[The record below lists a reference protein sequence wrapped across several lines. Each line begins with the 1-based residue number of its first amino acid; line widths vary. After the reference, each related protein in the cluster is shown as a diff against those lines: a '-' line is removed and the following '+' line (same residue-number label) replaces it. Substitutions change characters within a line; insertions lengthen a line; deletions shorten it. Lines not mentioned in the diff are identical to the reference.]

1 MQKDDDDDQREGGE
15 VDPAVEASTEELVP
29 TESPFARKK
38 RFELHIREMD
48 IDDMPQVFH
57 MGETIFTAE
66 RVPSLYRTWDE
77 YEVASLFL
85 SDPEYC
91 MVAEVEDRIVGFVLG
106 TTVTKARSPWKYG
119 YMVWLGV
126 LPEWQRDGIGGRL
139 FDKIAELMIE
149 DGVRIFLVDTQAD
162 NTPAL
167 QFFKKRGF
175 GNPEEHIYLTLN
187 LKTYRQMKKR
197 HRNAGHRQHNG
208 NHG

>member
-1 MQKDDDDDQREGGE
+1 MSEEDDDQRE
-15 VDPAVEASTEELVP
+15 PSEAEATTKGSTEELAPV
-29 TESPFARKK
+29 ESAFARRK
-38 RFELHIREMD
+38 RFELHIREME
-48 IDDMPQVFH
+48 IDDIPVIFH
-57 MGETIFTAE
+57 MGERIFTAE

-77 YEVASLFL
+77 YEVASLFI

-91 MVAEVEDRIVGFVLG
+91 LVAEIDDRIVGFVLG

-119 YMVWLGV
+119 YLVWLGV
-126 LPEWQRDGIGGRL
+126 LPGWQRDGIGGRL

-149 DGVRIFLVDTQAD
+149 SGVRIFLADTQAD
-162 NTPAL
+162 NTPAI

-197 HRNAGHRQHNG
+197 TRNSGHRHHNG

>member
-1 MQKDDDDDQREGGE
+1 MQKDDDDDQREAAE
-15 VDPAVEASTEELVP
+15 ADPAIQASTEELAP
-29 TESPFARKK
+29 AEGAFLRKK
-38 RFELHIREMD
+38 RFELHIREME
-48 IDDMPQVFH
+48 IDDLPLVFH

-91 MVAEVEDRIVGFVLG
+91 MVAEVDDRIVGFVLG

-119 YMVWLGV
+119 YLVWLGV
-126 LPEWQRDGIGGRL
+126 LPEWQRDGIGSRL
-139 FDKIAELMIE
+139 FDKVAEPMIE

-162 NTPAL
+162 NEPAL
-167 QFFKKRGF
+167 KFFKKRGF

-197 HRNAGHRQHNG
+197 PRNSVHRQHNE
-208 NHG
+208 NHS